1 MGQIGINEKTGKS
14 IPIYL
19 AGVSMGA
26 TSVLMASELELP
38 DNVFGI
44 AADSAFT
51 SLHAIWKHVSESNLH
66 IPYALHKTG
75 ADRMCKKRIQMDADA
90 ASTTEALK
98 HCQIPVLFVHGTDDH
113 LFQLK

>member
-1 MGQIGINEKTGKS
+1 
-14 IPIYL
+14 
-19 AGVSMGA
+19 
-26 TSVLMASELELP
+26 MASELELP

-98 HCQIPVLFVHGTDDH
+98 HCQIPVLLSTEQMTT

>member
-1 MGQIGINEKTGKS
+1 MDKLDKRENRKS

-75 ADRMCKKRIQMDADA
+75 ADRMCKKRIKWM
-90 ASTTEALK
+90 LML
-98 HCQIPVLFVHGTDDH
+98 P
-113 LFQLK
+113 QLQKR